1 MKKYW
6 QDKNIILWIISSF
19 ICVGGDVFTTT
30 AIPLLIYNITHSA
43 RMAVFVYLLDIL
55 PEVILA
61 PLAGVVVDSYDK
73 KKIIVYANI
82 LAGCILCLAIVYDN
96 CWFYIFSNSILSIA
110 NLFYATAA
118 KTTLPFLVKNEE
130 DFSRVNSF
138 ISLVLKIARIMGA
151 ATATMLLALMD
162 VKYLLLFDAVS
173 FLITAFLVNNIT
185 FNNESTNLIVSALDS
200 KVKIRQ
206 YWESLIESYN
216 FLRVNN
222 EFVIFSL
229 YYALVIGIE
238 TVLGAQLVVFLEKDL
253 SLPNYY
259 YGIYKNFVLV
269 GIFLAQVV
277 FSKIIL
283 FGKEHVGIIS
293 GLLLSAIEII
303 ILAFT
308 GKLYLGIFLGFCD
321 SMVMNC
327 WYGLYYRVIPAAHL
341 GRIISF
347 CSVVFALVRLCVT
360 GIICIS
366 CTHVS
371 TRHLFAATGVIIALT
386 VIASMAWRNIMAWS
400 RTRI

>member
-1 MKKYW
+1 VSKYW
-6 QDKNIILWIISSF
+6 QDKNIIFWIISSF

-43 RMAVFVYLLDIL
+43 RMAAFVYFLDIL
-55 PEVILA
+55 PEVLLA

-82 LAGCILCLAIVYDN
+82 LAGSILCLAIVYDN

-118 KTTLPFLVKNEE
+118 KTALPFLVKNEK

-151 ATATMLLALMD
+151 ATATMLLVLMD
-162 VKYLLLFDAVS
+162 VKYLLLFDATS
-173 FLITAFLVNNIT
+173 FLITAFLVYNIT
-185 FNNESTNLIVSALDS
+185 FNNGSTDSIISALDA
-200 KVKIRQ
+200 KVKIHQ

-216 FLRVNN
+216 FLLANH
-222 EFVIFSL
+222 EFVMCSL
-229 YYALVIGIE
+229 YYALLIGIE

-259 YGIYKNFVLV
+259 YGIYKNFALV
-269 GIFLAQVV
+269 GIFLAQIM

-283 FGKEHVGIIS
+283 FGKEKIGIIS
-293 GLLLSAIEII
+293 GLLLSAVEII

-327 WYGLYYRVIPAAHL
+327 WYGLYYRVIPVAHL

-347 CSVVFALVRLCVT
+347 CSVAFALVRLFVT
-360 GIICIS
+360 GIIYIS
-366 CTHVS
+366 CIHVS
-371 TRHLFAATGVIIALT
+371 TRYSFATTGVIIALI
-386 VIASMAWRNIMAWS
+386 VIASMAGRNILAWS
-400 RTRI
+400 RTRL